1 MLEFKTV
8 KVIKPNKELLEI
20 IKYYTFKTKNGKIKQ
35 ILNTNLQVIEPTT
48 YLITYPTTLTI
59 LEYQVNEISNKPFYI
74 KEYNQKFNLKEIK
87 SILLNL

>member
-8 KVIKPNKELLEI
+8 KVIKSNKELLEI
-20 IKYYTFKTKNGKIKQ
+20 IKDYTFKTKNGKIKQ